1 MAMSATWKEG
11 RQVSSDARSGSSG
24 RGDQE
29 TGAVER
35 ELWCRLKQQGDR
47 EARDAL
53 ITRFLPLARGLAKR
67 HQTTGVPFED
77 LIQVAN
83 VGLIAAVD
91 RFEPERNLAFATFA
105 VPVIRG
111 ELKRELDRSGWAVRT
126 PRQLRQLMQRM
137 RRSKEAL
144 TGRLG
149 RAPTAEELAAHGDLS
164 VEEVREAHQVELAL
178 LSQTQYLGRRSSG
191 RTRDEV
197 DRGVDE
203 RFGRVE
209 DVSTIARAYATLSPR
224 ERKVLRLSVVE
235 ELPQHEIAI
244 ELGVSQRQV
253 SRILRQALERMHRV
267 ARKSTT
273 SGRLDMDGSSA
284 SL

>member
-1 MAMSATWKEG
+1 MSG
-11 RQVSSDARSGSSG
+11 GSQHVV
-24 RGDQE
+24 GDLTE
-29 TGAVER
+29 AGSASAIER
-35 ELWCRLKQQGDR
+35 ELWRRARDERDQT
-47 EARDAL
+47 ARDAL
-53 ITRFLPLARGLAKR
+53 ITRYLPLARGLARR
-67 HQTTGVPFED
+67 HQTAGVAFED

-83 VGLIAAVD
+83 VGLISAVD
-91 RFEPERNLAFATFA
+91 RFDPERDIAFSTYA

-137 RRSKEAL
+137 RRSREAL

-164 VEEVREAHQVELAL
+164 VEEVREAHQVELAM

-224 ERKVLRLSVVE
+224 ERKVLRLSVVD
-235 ELPQHEIAI
+235 ELPQHQIAN

-253 SRILRQALERMHRV
+253 SRILRQSLERMQRV
-267 ARKSTT
+267 ATK
-273 SGRLDMDGSSA
+273 SSA
-284 SL
+284 GG

>member
-1 MAMSATWKEG
+1 MSATEDMG
-11 RQVSSDARSGSSG
+11 EVSSTAPPDSTGQGSREAGS
-24 RGDQE
+24 
-29 TGAVER
+29 VER
-35 ELWCRLKQQGDR
+35 ELWRRLKQDR
-47 EARDAL
+47 DQAARDAL
-53 ITRFLPLARGLAKR
+53 ITHYLPLARGLAKR
-67 HQTTGVPFED
+67 HQTAGVPFED
-77 LIQVAN
+77 LVQVAN
-83 VGLIAAVD
+83 VGLISAVD
-91 RFEPERNLAFATFA
+91 RFDPGRDIAFSTYA

-137 RRSKEAL
+137 RRSRESL

-149 RAPTAEELAAHGDLS
+149 RAPTPEELAAHGDLS
-164 VEEVREAHQVELAL
+164 VDEVREAHQVELAL

-191 RTRDEV
+191 RTKDEV

-235 ELPQHEIAI
+235 ELPQHEIAVQ
-244 ELGVSQRQV
+244 LGVSQRQV
-253 SRILRQALERMHRV
+253 SRILRGSLDRMQRV
-267 ARKSTT
+267 AKR
-273 SGRLDMDGSSA
+273 SA
-284 SL
+284 APG